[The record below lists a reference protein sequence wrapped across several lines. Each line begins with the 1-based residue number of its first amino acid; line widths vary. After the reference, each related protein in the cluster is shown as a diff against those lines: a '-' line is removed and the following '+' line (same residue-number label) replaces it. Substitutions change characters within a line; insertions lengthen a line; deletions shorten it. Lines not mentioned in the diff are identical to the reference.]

1 MVTDPIADLLAQM
14 RNAGG
19 AKKATLVLPF
29 SKLRFAV
36 ATALLKEGYIASV
49 TKKGKKIVK
58 QLEIGLI
65 YTADGKP
72 RISGATR
79 LSKSSRRVYYG
90 VEDIRSVRHGY
101 GLLMLSTPEGI
112 LSGSEAKKK
121 KVGGEALF
129 KIW

>member
-1 MVTDPIADLLAQM
+1 MVTDPIADLLAQI

-36 ATALLKEGYIASV
+36 ASALLKEGYIASV
-49 TKKGKKIVK
+49 TKKGKKAVK
-58 QLEIGLI
+58 QLEIELI
-65 YTADGKP
+65 YIDGKP
-72 RISGATR
+72 RVSGATR
-79 LSKSSRRVYYG
+79 LSKPSCRMYYG

>member
-1 MVTDPIADLLAQM
+1 MVTDPIGDMLAQI

-19 AKKATLVLPF
+19 AKKASFSLPY

-49 TKKGKKIVK
+49 VKKGKKVVR
-58 QLEIGLI
+58 LMEIGLL
-65 YTADGKP
+65 YSAGKP
-72 RISGATR
+72 RVSGTAR
-79 LSKSSRRVYYG
+79 LSKPSRRVYYG
-90 VEDIRSVRHGY
+90 VDDIKQVRQGY